1 MGVTPTLSP
10 LGYRSHITSTGSSE
24 SLMAVKR
31 RRPNRE
37 KVTEINP
44 LPGEAANENSPQDGF
59 APADNQGQPELEH
72 DAATDAAE
80 QILGANPLLG
90 IDRDELLE
98 TGRRLLRLMTLNPQA
113 VLEEN
118 LVFGRELI
126 AIAMGQSRLAPDP
139 KDRRFSHPIWQ
150 KSGYYKRLMQ
160 GFIAWRDM
168 LNRILDRAETTV
180 DDRERAR
187 FVLQL
192 FTETFAPTNSL
203 LGNPGAF
210 QRITE
215 TRGKSLLYGLTNFID
230 DLNNNFGM
238 PRQVDERKFQVGRN
252 LATTPGAVVH
262 RGETFELIQYAPQTQ
277 RVHKRPLVIVP
288 PQINKF
294 YATDL
299 SPGRSF
305 VEFAVQHGVQTFCIS
320 WRNPTA
326 VQRDWNMET
335 YLTACKQAIDVA
347 CEITGADKVNAMA
360 ACAGGFTL
368 ATLLGHL
375 AAKGEDRIASAT
387 LLVTVLDTAAP
398 TLLGQFASRSGVNAT
413 IEKSRRAGVL
423 EGSEMARVFAWLRP
437 NDLVWLFVANNWV
450 MGNRPPA
457 FDILYWNSDTTRLPA
472 EFHADLLRM
481 FMDNPLRVPG
491 KIEVLG
497 TPVDMSKVDVPSYV
511 VAGVTDH
518 ITPWQACYQS
528 RNILRGKIDF
538 VLSSSGH
545 IQSIVNP
552 PTNPKAKYFLNTSL
566 ADDPETWLAGASEH
580 AGSWW
585 DHWSHWYRQH
595 GDGEVPAPVAPGN
608 ERYPAGDP
616 APGRYVHQR

>member
-1 MGVTPTLSP
+1 MP
-10 LGYRSHITSTGSSE
+10 
-24 SLMAVKR
+24 AR
-31 RRPNRE
+31 RTRQARE
-37 KVTEINP
+37 NVTEIKP
-44 LPGEAANENSPQDGF
+44 VRVETETANSAQDGF
-59 APADNQGQPELEH
+59 AAADKEGQPELEH
-72 DAATDAAE
+72 EAAADAAE

-90 IDRDELLE
+90 IDREELLAA
-98 TGRRLLRLMTLNPQA
+98 GRRLLRLMTLNPQ
-113 VLEEN
+113 VLIEEN
-118 LVFGRELI
+118 IAFARELVEIAFGRSKVL
-126 AIAMGQSRLAPDP
+126 PDAR
-139 KDRRFSHPIWQ
+139 DRRFSHNIWQ

-160 GFIAWRDM
+160 GFVAWRDM
-168 LNRILDRAETTV
+168 LNRVLDRADTTTE
-180 DDRERAR
+180 DRERAR

-192 FTETFAPTNSL
+192 ITETFAPTNSL
-203 LGNPGAF
+203 LGNPGAL

-215 TRGKSLLYGLTNFID
+215 TRGKSLVYGLTNFID
-230 DLNNNFGM
+230 DLTNNFGM
-238 PRQVDERKFQVGRN
+238 PRQVDERKFQVGKN
-252 LATTPGAVVH
+252 LATTPGAVVY
-262 RGETFELIQYAPQTQ
+262 RDEALELIQYKPQTQ
-277 RVHKRPLVIVP
+277 TVERRPLLIVP

-299 SPGRSF
+299 AAGRSF
-305 VEFAVQHGVQTFCIS
+305 AEFAVQQGIQTFCIS

-326 VQRDWNMET
+326 AQRDWNLET
-335 YLTACKQAIDVA
+335 YLRACKQAIAVA
-347 CEITGADKVNAMA
+347 REITGADRVNTMA

-375 AAKGEDRIASAT
+375 SASGDDSIESAT
-387 LLVTVLDTAAP
+387 LLVTVLDTEAP
-398 TLLGQFASRSGVNAT
+398 TLLGQFASRTGVAAT
-413 IEKSRRAGVL
+413 IEKSRRKGVL

-481 FMDNPLRVPG
+481 FMDNPLKAPG
-491 KIEVLG
+491 KITALG
-497 TPVDMSKVDVPSYV
+497 TPIDMSRMQVPAYV
-511 VAGVTDH
+511 VAGITDH

-552 PTNPKAKYFLNTSL
+552 PTNPKARYFLNDSL
-566 ADDPETWLAGASEH
+566 PESPEDWLAGAHEQ

-585 DHWSHWYRQH
+585 THWAAWYRGH
-595 GDGEVPAPVAPGN
+595 GGGEVPAPEGLGSAAH
-608 ERYPAGDP
+608 PAGDP

>member
-1 MGVTPTLSP
+1 MP
-10 LGYRSHITSTGSSE
+10 
-24 SLMAVKR
+24 AKR
-31 RRPNRE
+31 TRQARE
-37 KVTEINP
+37 NVTEIKP
-44 LPGEAANENSPQDGF
+44 VRVETETANSAQDGF
-59 APADNQGQPELEH
+59 AAADKEGQPELEH
-72 DAATDAAE
+72 EAAADAAE

-90 IDRDELLE
+90 IDREELLAA
-98 TGRRLLRLMTLNPQA
+98 GRRLLRLMTLNPQ
-113 VLEEN
+113 VLIEEN
-118 LVFGRELI
+118 IAFARELVEIAFGRSKVL
-126 AIAMGQSRLAPDP
+126 PDAR
-139 KDRRFSHPIWQ
+139 DRRFSHNIWQ

-160 GFIAWRDM
+160 GFVAWRDM
-168 LNRILDRAETTV
+168 LNRVLDRADTTTE
-180 DDRERAR
+180 DRERAR

-192 FTETFAPTNSL
+192 ITETFAPTNSL
-203 LGNPGAF
+203 LGNPGAL

-215 TRGKSLLYGLTNFID
+215 TRGKSLVYGLTNFID
-230 DLNNNFGM
+230 DLTNNFGM
-238 PRQVDERKFQVGRN
+238 PRQVDERKFQVGKN
-252 LATTPGAVVH
+252 LATTPGAVVY
-262 RGETFELIQYAPQTQ
+262 RDEVLELIQYKPQTQ
-277 RVHKRPLVIVP
+277 TVERRPLLIVP

-299 SPGRSF
+299 AAGRSF
-305 VEFAVQHGVQTFCIS
+305 AEFAVQQGIQTFCIS

-326 VQRDWNMET
+326 AQRDWNMET
-335 YLTACKQAIDVA
+335 YLRACKQAIAVA
-347 CEITGADKVNAMA
+347 REITGADRVNTMA

-375 AAKGEDRIASAT
+375 SASGDDSIESAT
-387 LLVTVLDTAAP
+387 LLVTVLDTEAP
-398 TLLGQFASRSGVNAT
+398 TLLGQFASRTGVAAT
-413 IEKSRRAGVL
+413 IEKSRRKGVL

-481 FMDNPLRVPG
+481 FMDNPLKAPG
-491 KIEVLG
+491 KITALG
-497 TPVDMSKVDVPSYV
+497 TPIDMSRMQVPAYV
-511 VAGVTDH
+511 VAGITDH

-552 PTNPKAKYFLNTSL
+552 PTNPKARYFLNDSL
-566 ADDPETWLAGASEH
+566 PESPEDWLAGAHEQ

-585 DHWSHWYRQH
+585 THWAAWYRGH
-595 GDGEVPAPVAPGN
+595 GGGEVPAPEGLGSAAH
-608 ERYPAGDP
+608 PAGDP

>member
-1 MGVTPTLSP
+1 MAAK
-10 LGYRSHITSTGSSE
+10 RSRQ
-24 SLMAVKR
+24 V
-31 RRPNRE
+31 RE
-37 KVTEINP
+37 NVTEIKTVRVD
-44 LPGEAANENSPQDGF
+44 AANENSPQEG
-59 APADNQGQPELEH
+59 ASAADKEGQPELEQ
-72 DAATDAAE
+72 AAASDAAE

-90 IDRDELLE
+90 IDREELLAA
-98 TGRRLLRLMTLNPQA
+98 GRRLLRLMTLNPQ
-113 VLEEN
+113 VLIEEN
-118 LVFGRELI
+118 IAFARELVEIAFGRSKVL
-126 AIAMGQSRLAPDP
+126 PDAR
-139 KDRRFSHPIWQ
+139 DRRFSHNVWQ
-150 KSGYYKRLMQ
+150 KSGYYRRLMQ
-160 GFIAWRDM
+160 GFVAWRDM
-168 LNRILDRAETTV
+168 LNRVLDRADTNN

-192 FTETFAPTNSL
+192 VTEAFAPTNSL
-203 LGNPGAF
+203 LGNPGAL

-215 TRGKSLLYGLTNFID
+215 TRGKSLVYGLQNFLD
-230 DLNNNFGM
+230 DLINNFGM

-252 LATTPGAVVH
+252 LATTPGAVVY
-262 RGETFELIQYAPQTQ
+262 RDEVFELIQYKPQTPVVQ
-277 RVHKRPLVIVP
+277 RRPLLIVP
-288 PQINKF
+288 PQINKY

-299 SPGRSF
+299 AAGRSF
-305 VEFAVQHGVQTFCIS
+305 AEFTVQQGVQSFCIS

-326 VQRDWNMET
+326 AQRDWNIET
-335 YLTACKQAIDVA
+335 YLTACKQAIAVA
-347 CEITGADKVNAMA
+347 REITGADRVNTMA

-375 AAKGEDRIASAT
+375 QARGEQHIESAT
-387 LLVTVLDTAAP
+387 LLVTVLDTEAP
-398 TLLGQFASRSGVNAT
+398 TLLGQFASRSGVAAT
-413 IEKSRRAGVL
+413 IEKSRRKGVL

-481 FMDNPLRVPG
+481 FMDNPLKAPG
-491 KIEVLG
+491 KLTVLG
-497 TPVDMSKVDVPSYV
+497 TPIDMSRMNVPAYV
-511 VAGVTDH
+511 VAGMTDH

-528 RNILRGKIDF
+528 KNILRGKIDF

-552 PTNPKAKYFLNTSL
+552 PTNPKAKFFLNDTLPDS
-566 ADDPETWLAGASEH
+566 PEDWLAGASEH

-585 DHWSHWYRQH
+585 THWAAWYRTH
-595 GDGEVPAPVAPGN
+595 GGGEVPAPAALGSAAH
-608 ERYPAGDP
+608 PAGDP

>member
-1 MGVTPTLSP
+1 MPARKPRQPRG
-10 LGYRSHITSTGSSE
+10 
-24 SLMAVKR
+24 
-31 RRPNRE
+31 N
-37 KVTEINP
+37 VTEINVGAGP
-44 LPGEAANENSPQDGF
+44 AANENSAQEGF
-59 APADNQGQPELEH
+59 APADKGGQPELEQ
-72 DAATDAAE
+72 AAAADAAE

-90 IDRDELLE
+90 IDREELLAA
-98 TGRRLLRLMTLNPQA
+98 GKRLVNLMNNPQA
-113 VLEEN
+113 LIEEH
-118 LVFGRELI
+118 LAFGRELL
-126 AIAMGQSRLAPDP
+126 AIASGTSKISPDP
-139 KDRRFSHPIWQ
+139 RDRRFSHVVWQ
-150 KSGYYKRLMQ
+150 KNGYYKRLMQ

-168 LNRILDRAETTV
+168 LNRVLDRAETTN

-192 FTETFAPTNSL
+192 ATEAFAPTNSL
-203 LGNPGAF
+203 LGNPGAL
-210 QRITE
+210 QRLTE

-230 DLNNNFGM
+230 DLTNNFGM

-252 LATTPGAVVH
+252 LATTPGAVVY
-262 RGETFELIQYAPQTQ
+262 RGEAFELIQYAPQTD

-299 SPGRSF
+299 APGRSF
-305 VEFAVQHGVQTFCIS
+305 AEYAVRHGVQTFCIS

-326 VQRDWNMET
+326 AQRDWNMET

-375 AAKGEDRIASAT
+375 AAAGENRVASAT
-387 LLVTVLDTAAP
+387 LLVTVLDTSAP
-398 TLLGQFASRSGVNAT
+398 TLLGQFASRTGVNAT
-413 IEKSRRAGVL
+413 IEKSKRAGVL

-472 EFHADLLRM
+472 SFHADLLRM
-481 FMDNPLRVPG
+481 FMDNPLKEPG
-491 KIEVLG
+491 RIAALG
-497 TPVDMSKVDVPSYV
+497 TPIDMSKVDVPAYV

-528 RNILRGKIDF
+528 KNILRGKIDF

-552 PTNPKAKYFLNTSL
+552 PTNPKAKYFLNDTMPED
-566 ADDPETWLAGASEH
+566 AETWLAGASEH

-585 DHWSHWYRQH
+585 DHWTRWYATH
-595 GDGEVPAPVAPGN
+595 GAGDLPAPSQLGSKAN
-608 ERYPAGDP
+608 PAGDP

>member
-1 MGVTPTLSP
+1 MAAKKSLKALENVTDFASAGGRATPESP
-10 LGYRSHITSTGSSE
+10 
-24 SLMAVKR
+24 K
-31 RRPNRE
+31 
-37 KVTEINP
+37 
-44 LPGEAANENSPQDGF
+44 DGF
-59 APADNQGQPELEH
+59 AAADSGGQPELEH
-72 DAATDAAE
+72 AAATDAAE

-90 IDRDELLE
+90 LDRDELLAA
-98 TGRRLLRLMTLNPQA
+98 GKRLLRLMTVNPQ
-113 VLEEN
+113 VLIEEN
-118 LVFGRELI
+118 LGFARELV
-126 AIAMGQSRLAPDP
+126 AIAMGTSKILPDGR
-139 KDRRFSHPIWQ
+139 DRRFAHVVWQ

-160 GFIAWRDM
+160 AFVAWRDM
-168 LNRILDRAETTV
+168 LNRVLDRAETTE

-203 LGNPGAF
+203 LGNPGAL
-210 QRITE
+210 QRLTE
-215 TRGKSLLYGLTNFID
+215 TRGKSLLWGLQNFVD
-230 DLNNNFGM
+230 DLTNNFGM
-238 PRQVDERKFQVGRN
+238 PRQVDERKFQVGGN
-252 LATTPGAVVH
+252 LAMTPGAVVY
-262 RGETFELIQYAPQTQ
+262 RGEAFELIQYTPQTE
-277 RVHKRPLVIVP
+277 RVHRRPLVIVP

-305 VEFAVQHGVQTFCIS
+305 AEYAVQNGIQTFCIS

-326 VQRDWNMET
+326 AQRDWNMET
-335 YLTACKQAIDVA
+335 YLSACKDAIRVA
-347 CEITGADKVNAMA
+347 LEITGADQVNTMA

-375 AAKGEDRIASAT
+375 AAQGDQRVASAT
-387 LLVTVLDTAAP
+387 LLVTVLDTEAP
-398 TLLGQFASRSGVNAT
+398 TMLGQFASKTGVAAA
-413 IEKSRRAGVL
+413 IQKSKSKGVL

-472 EFHADLLRM
+472 EFHSDLLRM
-481 FMDNPLRVPG
+481 FLDNPLKSPG
-491 KIEVLG
+491 RISALG
-497 TPVDMSKVDVPSYV
+497 TPIDMSKVRVPAYV
-511 VAGVTDH
+511 VAGITDH

-528 RNILRGKIDF
+528 KNILRGDIEF

-552 PTNPKAKYFLNTSL
+552 PTNPKAKYFLNSAL
-566 ADDPETWLAGASEH
+566 PEDAEAWIKTATEH

-585 DHWSHWYRQH
+585 EHWSRWYAKH
-595 GDGEVPAPVAPGN
+595 GGGEVPAPATTGSAMH
-608 ERYPAGDP
+608 PAGDP

>member
-1 MGVTPTLSP
+1 MPAKKSLKAAETVTD
-10 LGYRSHITSTGSSE
+10 
-24 SLMAVKR
+24 VKSAQPR
-31 RRPNRE
+31 
-37 KVTEINP
+37 TIQ
-44 LPGEAANENSPQDGF
+44 ENSAQDGF
-59 APADNQGQPELEH
+59 APADIGAQPELEH
-72 DAATDAAE
+72 TAATDAAE

-90 IDRDELLE
+90 LDREELLAA
-98 TGRRLLRLMTLNPQA
+98 GKRLLRLMTLKPQ
-113 VLEEN
+113 VLIAEN
-118 LVFGRELI
+118 LGFARELA
-126 AIAMGQSRLAPDP
+126 AIAMGTSKILPDAR
-139 KDRRFSHPIWQ
+139 DRRFAHVIWQ

-160 GFIAWRDM
+160 GFVAWRDM
-168 LNRILDRAETTV
+168 LNRVLDHADTTD

-203 LGNPGAF
+203 LGNPGAL

-215 TRGKSLLYGLTNFID
+215 TRGKSLLYGLQNFID
-230 DLNNNFGM
+230 DLTNNFGM

-252 LATTPGAVVH
+252 LAMTPGAVVF
-262 RGETFELIQYAPQTQ
+262 RTESFELIQYKPQTA
-277 RVHKRPLVIVP
+277 RVHHRPLVIVP

-305 VEFAVQHGVQTFCIS
+305 AEYAVQNGIQTFCIS

-326 VQRDWNMET
+326 AQRDWNMET
-335 YLTACKQAIDVA
+335 YLGACKEAIRVA
-347 CEITGADKVNAMA
+347 LEITGTDKVNMMA

-375 AAKGEDRIASAT
+375 AAQGDDRVASAT

-398 TLLGQFASRSGVNAT
+398 TMLGQFASRTGVAAA
-413 IEKSRRAGVL
+413 IQKSKSKGVL

-481 FMDNPLRVPG
+481 FLENPLKSPG
-491 KIEVLG
+491 RIAALG
-497 TPVDMSKVDVPSYV
+497 TPIDMSKVEVPAYV
-511 VAGVTDH
+511 VAGITDH

-528 RNILRGKIDF
+528 KNILRGKFDF

-552 PTNPKAKYFLNTSL
+552 PTNPKAKYFLNATSP
-566 ADDPETWLAGASEH
+566 DDAEAWLANATEH
-580 AGSWW
+580 PGSWW
-585 DHWSHWYRQH
+585 EHWSKWYSRH
-595 GDGEVPAPVAPGN
+595 GGGEVAAPRTTGSGAH
-608 ERYPAGDP
+608 PAGDP

>member
-1 MGVTPTLSP
+1 
-10 LGYRSHITSTGSSE
+10 
-24 SLMAVKR
+24 MAARKPR
-31 RRPNRE
+31 HSRE
-37 KVTEINP
+37 NVTEIKSANR
-44 LPGEAANENSPQDGF
+44 EAANENSAQG
-59 APADNQGQPELEH
+59 AAARADSAAQSEL
-72 DAATDAAE
+72 DQSAARDAAE

-90 IDRDELLE
+90 IDREELM
-98 TGRRLLRLMTLNPQA
+98 TAGRRLLRLMTLNPQ
-113 VLEEN
+113 VLIEEN
-118 LVFGRELI
+118 LAFGRELV
-126 AIAMGQSRLAPDP
+126 AIAMGHSKIAPDP
-139 KDRRFSHPIWQ
+139 RDRRFSHAVWQ
-150 KSGYYKRLMQ
+150 KSGYYRRLMQ
-160 GFIAWRDM
+160 GFVAWRDM
-168 LNRILDRAETTV
+168 LHRVLDRADTTT

-192 FTETFAPTNSL
+192 FCETFAPTNSL
-203 LGNPGAF
+203 LGNPGAL
-210 QRITE
+210 QRLTE
-215 TRGKSLLYGLTNFID
+215 TRGKSLLWGLQNFID
-230 DLNNNFGM
+230 DLTNNFGM

-252 LATTPGAVVH
+252 LATTPGAVVY
-262 RGETFELIQYAPQTQ
+262 RGESFELIQYRAQTAL
-277 RVHKRPLVIVP
+277 VHQRPLVIVP
-288 PQINKF
+288 PQINKY

-299 SPGRSF
+299 APGRSF
-305 VEFAVQHGVQTFCIS
+305 AEYAVQHGVQTFCIS

-326 VQRDWNMET
+326 AQRDWNMET

-347 CEITGADKVNAMA
+347 CEITGADSVNAMA

-375 AAKGEDRIASAT
+375 AARGERRIASAT
-387 LLVTVLDTAAP
+387 LLVTVLDTSAP
-398 TLLGQFASRSGVNAT
+398 TLLGQFASRTGVNAT

-481 FMDNPLRVPG
+481 FMDNPLREPG
-491 KIEVLG
+491 KINVLG
-497 TPVDMSKVDVPSYV
+497 TPIDMSKVDVPAYV
-511 VAGVTDH
+511 VAGITDH

-528 RNILRGKIDF
+528 RNILRGKMDF

-552 PTNPKAKYFLNTSL
+552 PTNPKAKYFLND
-566 ADDPETWLAGASEH
+566 ARPDDPESWLAGATEH

-585 DHWSHWYRQH
+585 DHWSRWYARH
-595 GDGEVPAPVAPGN
+595 GGGEINAPSGPGSA
-608 ERYPAGDP
+608 RHPAGDP

>member
-1 MGVTPTLSP
+1 
-10 LGYRSHITSTGSSE
+10 
-24 SLMAVKR
+24 MAARKPR
-31 RRPNRE
+31 QARQN
-37 KVTEINP
+37 VTE
-44 LPGEAANENSPQDGF
+44 LKTVGAAAANENSAQEGVP
-59 APADNQGQPELEH
+59 PADNLGQPEL
-72 DAATDAAE
+72 DGGAARDAAE

-90 IDRDELLE
+90 IDREELL
-98 TGRRLLRLMTLNPQA
+98 TAGQRLLRLMTLKPQ
-113 VLEEN
+113 VLLEEN
-118 LVFGRELI
+118 LAFGREML
-126 AIAMGQSRLAPDP
+126 AIALGSSKIGADP
-139 KDRRFSHPIWQ
+139 RDRRFSHPVWQ
-150 KSGYYKRLMQ
+150 KNGYYKRLMQ

-168 LNRILDRAETTV
+168 LNRVLDRADTTA

-203 LGNPGAF
+203 LGNPGAL
-210 QRITE
+210 QRLTE
-215 TRGKSLLYGLTNFID
+215 TRGKSLLWGLQNFLD
-230 DLNNNFGM
+230 DLTNNFGM

-262 RGETFELIQYAPQTQ
+262 RAEAFELIQYAPQTAQ
-277 RVHKRPLVIVP
+277 VHRRPLLIVP
-288 PQINKF
+288 PQINKY
-294 YATDL
+294 YAIDL
-299 SPGRSF
+299 APGRSF
-305 VEFAVQHGVQTFCIS
+305 AEYAVQQGVQTFCIS

-326 VQRDWNMET
+326 AQRDWNMET
-335 YLTACKQAIDVA
+335 YLSACKEAIDVA
-347 CEITGADKVNAMA
+347 CEITQADAVNAMA

-375 AAKGEDRIASAT
+375 AATGDRRIASAT
-387 LLVTVLDTAAP
+387 LLVTVLDTSAP
-398 TLLGQFASRSGVNAT
+398 TLLGQFASRTGVNAT

-481 FMDNPLRVPG
+481 FLDNPLKEPG
-491 KIEVLG
+491 KITVLG
-497 TPVDMSKVDVPSYV
+497 TPIDMSKVDVPAYV
-511 VAGVTDH
+511 VAGITDH

-528 RNILRGKIDF
+528 RNILRGKLDF

-552 PTNPKAKYFLNTSL
+552 PTNPKAKYFLNDRL
-566 ADDPETWLAGASEH
+566 PDDPESWLAGAREQ
-580 AGSWW
+580 AGTWW
-585 DHWSHWYRQH
+585 EHWSRWYGNH
-595 GDGEVPAPVAPGN
+595 GGGMVDAPAAPGS
-608 ERYPAGDP
+608 ERHPAGDP

>member
-1 MGVTPTLSP
+1 MPAKKSLKAVETVTDVKSA
-10 LGYRSHITSTGSSE
+10 E
-24 SLMAVKR
+24 SR
-31 RRPNRE
+31 
-37 KVTEINP
+37 
-44 LPGEAANENSPQDGF
+44 AANENSVQDGF
-59 APADNQGQPELEH
+59 APADNGAQPELEH
-72 DAATDAAE
+72 AAANDAAE

-90 IDRDELLE
+90 LDREELLAA
-98 TGRRLLRLMTLNPQA
+98 GKRLLRLMTLRPR
-113 VLEEN
+113 VLIEEN
-118 LVFGRELI
+118 LGFARELV
-126 AIAMGQSRLAPDP
+126 AIAMGTSKILPDAR
-139 KDRRFSHPIWQ
+139 DRRFAHVIWQ

-160 GFIAWRDM
+160 GFVAWRDM
-168 LNRILDRAETTV
+168 LNRVLDRADTT
-180 DDRERAR
+180 DEDRERAR

-203 LGNPGAF
+203 LGNPGAL

-215 TRGKSLLYGLTNFID
+215 TRGRSLLYGLQNFID
-230 DLNNNFGM
+230 DLTNNFGM

-252 LATTPGAVVH
+252 LAMTPGAVVF
-262 RGETFELIQYAPQTQ
+262 RAESFELIQYTPQTA
-277 RVHKRPLVIVP
+277 RVHHRPLVIVP

-305 VEFAVQHGVQTFCIS
+305 VEYAVQSGIQTFCIS

-326 VQRDWNMET
+326 AQRDWNMET
-335 YLTACKQAIDVA
+335 YLGACKEAIRVA
-347 CEITGADKVNAMA
+347 LEITGADRVNTMA

-375 AAKGEDRIASAT
+375 AAKGDTRVASAT

-398 TLLGQFASRSGVNAT
+398 TMLGQFASRTGVAAA
-413 IEKSRRAGVL
+413 IQKSKSSGVL

-481 FMDNPLRVPG
+481 FLENPLKSPG
-491 KIEVLG
+491 RIAALG
-497 TPVDMSKVDVPSYV
+497 TPIDMTKVDVPAYV

-518 ITPWQACYQS
+518 ITPWQACYAS
-528 RNILRGKIDF
+528 RNILRGKLDF

-552 PTNPKAKYFLNTSL
+552 PTNPKARYFLNATSPDD
-566 ADDPETWLAGASEH
+566 ADAWLAGATEH

-585 DHWSHWYRQH
+585 EHWSKWYSQH
-595 GDGEVPAPVAPGN
+595 GGGDVAAPRMPGSALH
-608 ERYPAGDP
+608 PAGDP

>member
-1 MGVTPTLSP
+1 MP
-10 LGYRSHITSTGSSE
+10 
-24 SLMAVKR
+24 AKR
-31 RRPNRE
+31 PRPARE
-37 KVTEINP
+37 NVTEIKP
-44 LPGEAANENSPQDGF
+44 VRSEAANENSAQDGF
-59 APADNQGQPELEH
+59 AAADNGGQPELERE
-72 DAATDAAE
+72 AANDAAE

-90 IDRDELLE
+90 LDREELLAA
-98 TGRRLLRLMTLNPQA
+98 GKRLLRLMTINPQ
-113 VLEEN
+113 VLIEEN
-118 LVFGRELI
+118 LTFARELVEIAFGRSKVL
-126 AIAMGQSRLAPDP
+126 PDAR
-139 KDRRFSHPIWQ
+139 DRRFSHNVWQ

-160 GFIAWRDM
+160 GFVAWRDM
-168 LNRILDRAETTV
+168 LNRVLDRADTNAE
-180 DDRERAR
+180 DRERAR

-192 FTETFAPTNSL
+192 ITETFAPTNSL
-203 LGNPGAF
+203 LGNPGAL
-210 QRITE
+210 QRISE
-215 TRGKSLLYGLTNFID
+215 TRGKSLLYGLQNFID
-230 DLNNNFGM
+230 DLTNNFGM

-252 LATTPGAVVH
+252 LAVTPGAVVY
-262 RGETFELIQYAPQTQ
+262 RDEVFELIQYRPQTQ
-277 RVHKRPLVIVP
+277 TVQHRPLLIVP

-299 SPGRSF
+299 AAGRSF
-305 VEFAVQHGVQTFCIS
+305 AEFAVQQGVQTFCIS

-326 VQRDWNMET
+326 AQRDWNIET
-335 YLTACKQAIDVA
+335 YLTACKQAVA
-347 CEITGADKVNAMA
+347 VAREITGADRVNAMA

-375 AAKGEDRIASAT
+375 AAKDDQSIESAT

-398 TLLGQFASRSGVNAT
+398 TMLGQFASKSGVAAT
-413 IEKSRRAGVL
+413 IEKSRRKGVL

-481 FMDNPLRVPG
+481 FMDNPLKAPG
-491 KIEVLG
+491 KITALG
-497 TPVDMSKVDVPSYV
+497 TPIDMSRMRVPAYV
-511 VAGVTDH
+511 VAGITDH

-528 RNILRGKIDF
+528 KNILRGKIDF

-552 PTNPKAKYFLNTSL
+552 PTNPKAKYFLNG
-566 ADDPETWLAGASEH
+566 AMPESPEEWLSGASEH

-585 DHWSHWYRQH
+585 THWSGWYRAH
-595 GDGEVPAPVAPGN
+595 GGGDVPAPATLGSAAH
-608 ERYPAGDP
+608 PAGDP

>member
-1 MGVTPTLSP
+1 
-10 LGYRSHITSTGSSE
+10 
-24 SLMAVKR
+24 MAAKR
-31 RRPNRE
+31 PRQARE
-37 KVTEINP
+37 NVTEIRP
-44 LPGEAANENSPQDGF
+44 AGIEAANENSAQDGF
-59 APADNQGQPELEH
+59 APADTQGQPELERS
-72 DAATDAAE
+72 AAADAAE

-90 IDRDELLE
+90 LDREELLAA
-98 TGRRLLRLMTLNPQA
+98 GKRLLRLMTINPQ
-113 VLEEN
+113 VLIEEN
-118 LVFGRELI
+118 LAFAREAI
-126 AIAMGQSRLAPDP
+126 DIAMGRSKISADP
-139 KDRRFSHPIWQ
+139 RDRRFSHVVWQ
-150 KSGYYKRLMQ
+150 KNGYYKRLMQ
-160 GFIAWRDM
+160 GFVAWRSM
-168 LNRILDRAETTV
+168 LNRVLDRADTTTE
-180 DDRERAR
+180 DRERAR

-203 LGNPGAF
+203 LGNPGAL
-210 QRITE
+210 QRISE
-215 TRGKSLLYGLTNFID
+215 TRGKSLLYGMQNFID
-230 DLNNNFGM
+230 DLTNNFGM

-252 LATTPGAVVH
+252 LAVTPGAVVY
-262 RGETFELIQYAPQTQ
+262 RGEAFELIQYTPRTDL
-277 RVHKRPLVIVP
+277 VHRRPLVIVP

-299 SPGRSF
+299 APGRSF
-305 VEFAVQHGVQTFCIS
+305 AEYAVSQGVQTFCIS

-326 VQRDWNMET
+326 AQRDWNMET
-335 YLTACKQAIDVA
+335 YLSACKEAISVA
-347 CEITGADKVNAMA
+347 CDVTGADRVNAMA

-375 AAKGEDRIASAT
+375 AAKGDEKVASAT
-387 LLVTVLDTAAP
+387 LLVTVLDTEAP
-398 TLLGQFASRSGVNAT
+398 TLLGQFASRAGVAAT
-413 IEKSRRAGVL
+413 IEKSRRKGVL

-481 FMDNPLRVPG
+481 FMENPLKSPG
-491 KIEVLG
+491 SISALG
-497 TPVDMSKVDVPSYV
+497 TPIDMSKVTVPAYV

-552 PTNPKAKYFLNTSL
+552 PANPKAKYFLNSAMPDD
-566 ADDPETWLAGASEH
+566 ADSWLAGASEH
-580 AGSWW
+580 SGSWW
-585 DHWSHWYRQH
+585 DHWSKWYAQH
-595 GDGEVPAPVAPGN
+595 GDGEVPAPKTLGSVMH
-608 ERYPAGDP
+608 PAGDP

>member
-1 MGVTPTLSP
+1 
-10 LGYRSHITSTGSSE
+10 
-24 SLMAVKR
+24 MAGKKSR
-31 RRPNRE
+31 TERE
-37 KVTEINP
+37 KAPEINQ
-44 LPGEAANENSPQDGF
+44 LGKGLERTKTPQDGF
-59 APADNQGQPELEH
+59 ASADNGGQPELEH
-72 DAATDAAE
+72 AAATDAAE

-90 IDRDELLE
+90 LDRDELLDAA
-98 TGRRLLRLMTLNPQA
+98 RRLLKLMTLQPE
-113 VLEEN
+113 VLIEEN
-118 LVFGRELI
+118 LAFGRELV
-126 AIAMGQSRLAPDP
+126 AIAMGQAKTAPDP
-139 KDRRFSHPIWQ
+139 RDRRFSHAVWQ

-160 GFIAWRDM
+160 GFVAWRDM
-168 LNRILDRAETTV
+168 LNRVLDRADTTT

-203 LGNPGAF
+203 LGNPGAL

-215 TRGKSLLYGLTNFID
+215 TRGKSVLWGLQNFVD
-230 DLNNNFGM
+230 DLMNNAGM

-252 LATTPGAVVH
+252 VATTPGAVVY
-262 RGETFELIQYAPQTQ
+262 RGEVFELIQYAPQTQ
-277 RVHKRPLVIVP
+277 HVQRRPLLIVP
-288 PQINKF
+288 PQINKY

-305 VEFAVQHGVQTFCIS
+305 AEYAVQNGIQTFCIS

-326 VQRDWNMET
+326 AQRDWNMET
-335 YLTACKQAIDVA
+335 YLTACKQAIEVA
-347 CEITGADKVNAMA
+347 CEITGTDQVNTMA

-375 AAKGEDRIASAT
+375 AAKGDSKVASAT
-387 LLVTVLDTAAP
+387 LLVTVLDTSAP
-398 TLLGQFASRSGVNAT
+398 TLLGQFASRSGVAAT
-413 IEKSRRAGVL
+413 IQKSRLKGVL
-423 EGSEMARVFAWLRP
+423 EGSEMSRVFAWLRP

-472 EFHADLLRM
+472 EFHADLLKM
-481 FMDNPLRVPG
+481 FMDNPLTQPG
-491 KIEVLG
+491 RIEALG
-497 TPVDMSKVDVPSYV
+497 TPIDMSKVDVPAYV
-511 VAGVTDH
+511 VAGITDH

-528 RNILRGKIDF
+528 KNVLKGKLDF

-552 PTNPKAKYFLNTSL
+552 PTNPKAKYFLNDNL
-566 ADDPETWLAGASEH
+566 PDDAEAWRAGASEH
-580 AGSWW
+580 TGSWW
-585 DHWSHWYRQH
+585 DHWKEWYRRH
-595 GDGEVPAPVAPGN
+595 GDGEVPAPKTLGSD
-608 ERYPAGDP
+608 RYPAGDP

>member
-1 MGVTPTLSP
+1 MP
-10 LGYRSHITSTGSSE
+10 
-24 SLMAVKR
+24 AKR
-31 RRPNRE
+31 TRQARE
-37 KVTEINP
+37 NVTEIKP
-44 LPGEAANENSPQDGF
+44 VRVETETANSAQDGF
-59 APADNQGQPELEH
+59 AAADKEGQPELEH
-72 DAATDAAE
+72 EAAADAAE

-90 IDRDELLE
+90 IDREELLAA
-98 TGRRLLRLMTLNPQA
+98 GRRLLRLMTLNPQ
-113 VLEEN
+113 VLIEEN
-118 LVFGRELI
+118 IAFARELVEIAFGRSKVL
-126 AIAMGQSRLAPDP
+126 PDAR
-139 KDRRFSHPIWQ
+139 DRRFSHNIWQ

-160 GFIAWRDM
+160 GFVAWRDM
-168 LNRILDRAETTV
+168 LNRVLDRADTTTE
-180 DDRERAR
+180 DRERAR

-192 FTETFAPTNSL
+192 ITETFAPTNSL
-203 LGNPGAF
+203 LGNPGAL

-215 TRGKSLLYGLTNFID
+215 TRGKSLVYGLTNFID
-230 DLNNNFGM
+230 DLTNNFGM
-238 PRQVDERKFQVGRN
+238 PRQVDERKFQVGKN
-252 LATTPGAVVH
+252 LATTPGAVVY
-262 RGETFELIQYAPQTQ
+262 RDEVLELIQYKPQTQ
-277 RVHKRPLVIVP
+277 TVERRPLLIVP

-299 SPGRSF
+299 AAGRSF
-305 VEFAVQHGVQTFCIS
+305 AEFAVQQGIQTFCIS

-326 VQRDWNMET
+326 AQRDWNLET
-335 YLTACKQAIDVA
+335 YLRACKQAIAVA
-347 CEITGADKVNAMA
+347 REITGADRVNTMA

-375 AAKGEDRIASAT
+375 SASGDDSIESAT
-387 LLVTVLDTAAP
+387 LLVTVLDTEAP
-398 TLLGQFASRSGVNAT
+398 TLLGQFASRTGVAAT
-413 IEKSRRAGVL
+413 IEKSRRKGVL

-481 FMDNPLRVPG
+481 FMDNPLKAPG
-491 KIEVLG
+491 KITALG
-497 TPVDMSKVDVPSYV
+497 TPIDMSRMQVPAYV
-511 VAGVTDH
+511 VAGITDH

-552 PTNPKAKYFLNTSL
+552 PTNPKARYFLNDSL
-566 ADDPETWLAGASEH
+566 PESPEDWLAGAHEQ

-585 DHWSHWYRQH
+585 THWAAWYRGH
-595 GDGEVPAPVAPGN
+595 GGGEVPAPEGLGSAAH
-608 ERYPAGDP
+608 PAGDP

>member
-1 MGVTPTLSP
+1 MAGKKARQGRENVTQ
-10 LGYRSHITSTGSSE
+10 
-24 SLMAVKR
+24 
-31 RRPNRE
+31 
-37 KVTEINP
+37 INP
-44 LPGEAANENSPQDGF
+44 VDAEAANENSPQESASGADDG
-59 APADNQGQPELEH
+59 GQPELES
-72 DAATDAAE
+72 AAANDAAE

-90 IDRDELLE
+90 IDREELLAA
-98 TGRRLLRLMTLNPQA
+98 GKRLLRLMTMNPQ
-113 VLEEN
+113 VLIEEN
-118 LVFGRELI
+118 LGFGRELL
-126 AIAMGQSRLAPDP
+126 AIAMGNSKIAAEPR
-139 KDRRFSHPIWQ
+139 DRRFSHVVWQ
-150 KSGYYKRLMQ
+150 KNGYYKRLMQ
-160 GFIAWRDM
+160 GFVAWRDM
-168 LNRILDRAETTV
+168 LNRVLDRADTTT

-203 LGNPGAF
+203 LGNPGAL
-210 QRITE
+210 QRLTE
-215 TRGKSLLYGLTNFID
+215 TRGKSLLWGLQNFID
-230 DLNNNFGM
+230 DLSNNFGM

-252 LATTPGAVVH
+252 LATTPGAVVY
-262 RGETFELIQYAPQTQ
+262 RGEAFELIQYTPQTERVQ
-277 RVHKRPLVIVP
+277 RRPLVIVP

-299 SPGRSF
+299 APGRSF
-305 VEFAVQHGVQTFCIS
+305 AEYAVQHGVQTFCIS

-326 VQRDWNMET
+326 AQRDWNMET

-347 CEITGADKVNAMA
+347 CDVTGADKVNAMA

-375 AAKGEDRIASAT
+375 AASGEQRIASAT
-387 LLVTVLDTAAP
+387 LLVTVLDTSAP
-398 TLLGQFASRSGVNAT
+398 TLLGQFASRTGVNAT

-481 FMDNPLRVPG
+481 FMDNPLKEPG
-491 KIEVLG
+491 RINVLG
-497 TPVDMSKVDVPSYV
+497 TPIDMSKVDVPAYV

-552 PTNPKAKYFLNTSL
+552 PTNPKARYFLNSEL
-566 ADDPETWLAGASEH
+566 PDDAEAWLAGASEH
-580 AGSWW
+580 PGSWW
-585 DHWSHWYRQH
+585 DHWSQWYRQH
-595 GDGEVPAPVAPGN
+595 GGGEVAAPRTLGSQ
-608 ERYPAGDP
+608 RYPAGDP

>member
-1 MGVTPTLSP
+1 
-10 LGYRSHITSTGSSE
+10 
-24 SLMAVKR
+24 MAAKR
-31 RRPNRE
+31 PRQARE
-37 KVTEINP
+37 NVTEIRSGG
-44 LPGEAANENSPQDGF
+44 GEAANENSPQDGF
-59 APADNQGQPELEH
+59 ATADKEGQPELEH
-72 DAATDAAE
+72 AAATDAAE

-90 IDRDELLE
+90 LDREELLAA
-98 TGRRLLRLMTLNPQA
+98 GKRLLRLMTINPQ
-113 VLEEN
+113 VLIEEN
-118 LVFGRELI
+118 LSFAREVL
-126 AIAMGQSRLAPDP
+126 AIAMGNSKVAPDP
-139 KDRRFSHPIWQ
+139 RDRRFSHAVWQ

-160 GFIAWRDM
+160 GFVAWRAM
-168 LNRILDRAETTV
+168 LNRVLDRADTTAE
-180 DDRERAR
+180 DRERAR

-203 LGNPGAF
+203 FGNPGAL

-215 TRGKSLLYGLTNFID
+215 TRGKSILYGMQNFID
-230 DLNNNFGM
+230 DLTNNFGM

-252 LATTPGAVVH
+252 LAVTPGAVVF
-262 RGETFELIQYAPQTQ
+262 RGEAFELIQYTPQTD
-277 RVHKRPLVIVP
+277 RVHRRPLVIVP

-305 VEFAVQHGVQTFCIS
+305 AEYAVSQGIQTFCIS

-326 VQRDWNMET
+326 AQRDWNMET
-335 YLTACKQAIDVA
+335 YLSACKQAIAAA
-347 CEITGADKVNAMA
+347 CEITGADSVNTMA

-375 AAKGEDRIASAT
+375 AAKGEDKIASAT
-387 LLVTVLDTAAP
+387 LLVTVLDTEAP
-398 TLLGQFASRSGVNAT
+398 TLLGQFASRSGVAAT
-413 IEKSRRAGVL
+413 IEKSRAKGVL

-481 FMDNPLRVPG
+481 FMENPLKSAGR
-491 KIEVLG
+491 ISALG
-497 TPVDMSKVDVPSYV
+497 TPIDMSKVKVPAYV

-552 PTNPKAKYFLNTSL
+552 PTNPKAKYFLNASL
-566 ADDPETWLAGASEH
+566 PADAETWLAGASEH

-585 DHWSHWYRQH
+585 EHWSKWYAQH
-595 GDGEVPAPVAPGN
+595 GAGEVSAPQHVGSALH
-608 ERYPAGDP
+608 PAGDP

>member
-1 MGVTPTLSP
+1 MPAKKTRPARENVTPIKP
-10 LGYRSHITSTGSSE
+10 L
-24 SLMAVKR
+24 AA
-31 RRPNRE
+31 
-37 KVTEINP
+37 
-44 LPGEAANENSPQDGF
+44 EAANENGPQDGF
-59 APADNQGQPELEH
+59 AAADNTGQPELER
-72 DAATDAAE
+72 AAAADAAE

-90 IDRDELLE
+90 IDREELLAA
-98 TGRRLLRLMTLNPQA
+98 GKRLLRLMTVNPQA
-113 VLEEN
+113 LIEEN
-118 LVFGRELI
+118 IAFARELVE
-126 AIAMGQSRLAPDP
+126 IAMGRSQIAADP
-139 KDRRFSHPIWQ
+139 RDRRFSHGIWQ

-160 GFIAWRDM
+160 GFVAWRDM
-168 LNRILDRAETTV
+168 LNRVLDRADTTE

-203 LGNPGAF
+203 LGNPGAI

-215 TRGKSLLYGLTNFID
+215 TRGKSLLYGLQNFLD
-230 DLNNNFGM
+230 DLTNNFGM
-238 PRQVDERKFQVGRN
+238 PRQVDERKFQVGKN
-252 LATTPGAVVH
+252 LATTPGAVVY
-262 RGETFELIQYAPQTQ
+262 RAEAFELIQYTPQTGQ
-277 RVHKRPLVIVP
+277 VHRRPLVIVP

-299 SPGRSF
+299 APGRSF
-305 VEFAVQHGVQTFCIS
+305 AEFAVRNGVQTFCIS

-326 VQRDWNMET
+326 AQRDWNVDT
-335 YLTACKQAIDVA
+335 YLTACKEAIAVA
-347 CEITGADKVNAMA
+347 REITGADKVNTMA

-375 AAKGEDRIASAT
+375 KATGDDSVESAT
-387 LLVTVLDTAAP
+387 LLVTVLDTEAP
-398 TLLGQFASRSGVNAT
+398 TLLGQFASKTGVAAT
-413 IEKSRRAGVL
+413 IEKSRRKGVL

-481 FMDNPLRVPG
+481 FMENPLKAPG
-491 KIEVLG
+491 KITALG
-497 TPVDMSKVDVPSYV
+497 TPIDMSRVTVPAYV
-511 VAGVTDH
+511 VAGITDH

-528 RNILRGKIDF
+528 KNILRGKMDF

-552 PTNPKAKYFLNTSL
+552 PTNPKAKYFLNASL
-566 ADDPETWLAGASEH
+566 PDAPEDWLAGATETP
-580 AGSWW
+580 GSWW
-585 DHWSHWYRQH
+585 DHWANWYRGH
-595 GDGEVPAPVAPGN
+595 GGGEVPAPRTLGSPAN
-608 ERYPAGDP
+608 PAGDP

>member
-1 MGVTPTLSP
+1 
-10 LGYRSHITSTGSSE
+10 
-24 SLMAVKR
+24 MAAKR
-31 RRPNRE
+31 PRQARE
-37 KVTEINP
+37 NVTEIRP
-44 LPGEAANENSPQDGF
+44 AGVEAANENSAQEGF
-59 APADNQGQPELEH
+59 APADTQGQPELERS
-72 DAATDAAE
+72 AAADAAE

-90 IDRDELLE
+90 LDREELLAA
-98 TGRRLLRLMTLNPQA
+98 GKRLLRLMTINPQ
-113 VLEEN
+113 VLVEEN
-118 LVFGRELI
+118 LAFVREAI
-126 AIAMGQSRLAPDP
+126 DIAMGRSKITADP
-139 KDRRFSHPIWQ
+139 RDRRFSHVVWQ
-150 KSGYYKRLMQ
+150 KNGYYKRLMQ
-160 GFIAWRDM
+160 GFVAWRAM
-168 LNRILDRAETTV
+168 LNRVLDRADTTT

-203 LGNPGAF
+203 LGNPGAL
-210 QRITE
+210 QRISE
-215 TRGKSLLYGLTNFID
+215 TRGKSLLYGLQNFID
-230 DLNNNFGM
+230 DLTNNFGM
-238 PRQVDERKFQVGRN
+238 PRQVDDRKFQVGKN
-252 LATTPGAVVH
+252 LAVTPGAVVF
-262 RGETFELIQYAPQTQ
+262 RGEAFELIQYTPQTDL
-277 RVHKRPLVIVP
+277 VHKRPLVIVP

-299 SPGRSF
+299 APGRSF
-305 VEFAVQHGVQTFCIS
+305 AEYAVSQGVQTFCIS

-326 VQRDWNMET
+326 AQRDWNMET
-335 YLTACKQAIDVA
+335 YLSACKEAISVA
-347 CEITGADKVNAMA
+347 CDITGADRVNTMA

-368 ATLLGHL
+368 ATLMGHL
-375 AAKGEDRIASAT
+375 AAKGDDKVASAT
-387 LLVTVLDTAAP
+387 LLVTVLDTEAP
-398 TLLGQFASRSGVNAT
+398 TLLGQFASRSGVAAT
-413 IEKSRRAGVL
+413 IEKSRRKGVL

-481 FMDNPLRVPG
+481 FMENPLKSPG
-491 KIEVLG
+491 SISALG
-497 TPVDMSKVDVPSYV
+497 TPIDMSKVKVPAYV

-552 PTNPKAKYFLNTSL
+552 PTNPKAKYFLNSAL
-566 ADDPETWLAGASEH
+566 PDDAETWLAGASEH
-580 AGSWW
+580 TGSWW
-585 DHWSHWYRQH
+585 DHWSKWYAQH
-595 GDGEVPAPVAPGN
+595 GAGEVPAPKLLGSAT
-608 ERYPAGDP
+608 YPAGDP

>member
-1 MGVTPTLSP
+1 MP
-10 LGYRSHITSTGSSE
+10 
-24 SLMAVKR
+24 AKR
-31 RRPNRE
+31 TRQARE
-37 KVTEINP
+37 NVTEIKP
-44 LPGEAANENSPQDGF
+44 VRVETETANSAQDGF
-59 APADNQGQPELEH
+59 AAADKEGQPELEH
-72 DAATDAAE
+72 EAAADAAE

-90 IDRDELLE
+90 IDREELLAA
-98 TGRRLLRLMTLNPQA
+98 GRRLLRLMTLNPQ
-113 VLEEN
+113 VLIEEN
-118 LVFGRELI
+118 IAFARELVEIAFGRSKVL
-126 AIAMGQSRLAPDP
+126 PDAR
-139 KDRRFSHPIWQ
+139 DRRFSHNIWQ

-160 GFIAWRDM
+160 GFVAWRDM
-168 LNRILDRAETTV
+168 LNRVLDRADTTTE
-180 DDRERAR
+180 DRERAR

-192 FTETFAPTNSL
+192 ITETFAPTNSL
-203 LGNPGAF
+203 LGNPGAL

-215 TRGKSLLYGLTNFID
+215 TRGKSLVYGLTNFID
-230 DLNNNFGM
+230 DLTNNFGM
-238 PRQVDERKFQVGRN
+238 PRQVDERKFQVGKN
-252 LATTPGAVVH
+252 LATTPGAVVY
-262 RGETFELIQYAPQTQ
+262 RDEVLELIQYKPQTQ
-277 RVHKRPLVIVP
+277 TVERRPLLIVP

-299 SPGRSF
+299 AAGRSF
-305 VEFAVQHGVQTFCIS
+305 AEFAVQQGIQTFCIS

-326 VQRDWNMET
+326 AQRDWNMET
-335 YLTACKQAIDVA
+335 YLTACKQAIAVA
-347 CEITGADKVNAMA
+347 REITGADRVNTMA

-375 AAKGEDRIASAT
+375 SASGDDSIESAT
-387 LLVTVLDTAAP
+387 LLVTVLDTEAP
-398 TLLGQFASRSGVNAT
+398 TLLGQFASRTGVAAT
-413 IEKSRRAGVL
+413 IEKSRRKGVL

-481 FMDNPLRVPG
+481 FMDNPLKAPG
-491 KIEVLG
+491 KITALG
-497 TPVDMSKVDVPSYV
+497 TPIDMSRMQVPAYV
-511 VAGVTDH
+511 VAGITDH

-552 PTNPKAKYFLNTSL
+552 PTNPKARYFLNDSL
-566 ADDPETWLAGASEH
+566 PESPEDWLAGAHEQ

-585 DHWSHWYRQH
+585 THWAAWYRGH
-595 GDGEVPAPVAPGN
+595 GGGEVPAPEGLGSAAH
-608 ERYPAGDP
+608 PAGDP

>member
-1 MGVTPTLSP
+1 
-10 LGYRSHITSTGSSE
+10 
-24 SLMAVKR
+24 MAAKR
-31 RRPNRE
+31 PRQALEN
-37 KVTEINP
+37 VTEIK
-44 LPGEAANENSPQDGF
+44 PGEIEAANENSPQDGF
-59 APADNQGQPELEH
+59 APADKGAQPELEH
-72 DAATDAAE
+72 AAATDAAE

-90 IDRDELLE
+90 IDREELLAA
-98 TGRRLLRLMTLNPQA
+98 GRRLLRLMTLNPQ
-113 VLEEN
+113 VLIEEN
-118 LVFGRELI
+118 LAFGRELL
-126 AIAMGQSRLAPDP
+126 AVAMGQSKIAADP
-139 KDRRFSHPIWQ
+139 RDRRFSHVVWQ

-160 GFIAWRDM
+160 RFVAWRDM
-168 LNRILDRAETTV
+168 LNRVLDRADTTTE
-180 DDRERAR
+180 DRERAR
-187 FVLQL
+187 FILQL

-203 LGNPGAF
+203 LGNPGAL
-210 QRITE
+210 QRISE
-215 TRGKSLLYGLTNFID
+215 TRGKSILWGLQNFID
-230 DLNNNFGM
+230 DLTNNFGM
-238 PRQVDERKFQVGRN
+238 PRQVDERKFQVGKN
-252 LATTPGAVVH
+252 LATTPGAVVF
-262 RGETFELIQYAPQTQ
+262 RGETFELIQYTPQTE
-277 RVHKRPLVIVP
+277 RVHLRPLVIVP

-305 VEFAVQHGVQTFCIS
+305 AEYSVQHGIQTFCIS

-326 VQRDWNMET
+326 AQRDWNLET
-335 YLTACKQAIDVA
+335 YLTACKQAIA
-347 CEITGADKVNAMA
+347 TAREITGADKVNTMA

-375 AAKGEDRIASAT
+375 AAQRDSSVASAT

-413 IEKSRRAGVL
+413 IEKSRRMGVL

-481 FMDNPLRVPG
+481 FMENPLKSPG
-491 KIEVLG
+491 RISPLG
-497 TPVDMSKVDVPSYV
+497 TPIDMSQVDVPAYV
-511 VAGVTDH
+511 VAGITDH

-528 RNILRGKIDF
+528 RNILKGKLDF

-552 PTNPKAKYFLNTSL
+552 PTNPKAKYFLNPASP
-566 ADDPETWLAGASEH
+566 DDPETWLASATEH

-585 DHWSHWYRQH
+585 EHWSRWYAQH
-595 GDGEVPAPVAPGN
+595 GGGEVPAPKSLGSAQN
-608 ERYPAGDP
+608 PAGDA

>member
-1 MGVTPTLSP
+1 
-10 LGYRSHITSTGSSE
+10 
-24 SLMAVKR
+24 MAAKR
-31 RRPNRE
+31 PRQTRE
-37 KVTEINP
+37 NVTEIKP
-44 LPGEAANENSPQDGF
+44 VPTEAANESRPKNGAKDGF
-59 APADNQGQPELEH
+59 ASADTGGQPELEH
-72 DAATDAAE
+72 AAATDAAE

-90 IDRDELLE
+90 LDRQELLAA
-98 TGRRLLRLMTLNPQA
+98 GKRLLRLMTINPQ
-113 VLEEN
+113 VLVEEN
-118 LVFGRELI
+118 IAFVRELFE
-126 AIAMGQSRLAPDP
+126 IAMGTSKVLPDAR
-139 KDRRFSHPIWQ
+139 DRRFSHVIWQ

-160 GFIAWRDM
+160 GFVAWRDM
-168 LNRILDRAETTV
+168 LNRVLDRAETTS

-203 LGNPGAF
+203 LGNPGAL

-215 TRGKSLLYGLTNFID
+215 TRGKSLLYGLQNFID
-230 DLNNNFGM
+230 DLTNNFGM

-252 LATTPGAVVH
+252 LATTPGAVVY
-262 RGETFELIQYAPQTQ
+262 RGEVFELIQYTPQTEQ
-277 RVHKRPLVIVP
+277 VHRRPLLIIP

-299 SPGRSF
+299 SSGRSF
-305 VEFAVQHGVQTFCIS
+305 AEFAVQQGVQTFCIS

-326 VQRDWNMET
+326 AQRDWNMDT
-335 YLTACKQAIDVA
+335 YLEACKLALAVA
-347 CEITGADKVNAMA
+347 REVTGADRVNTMA

-375 AAKGEDRIASAT
+375 AAKGEDSIESAT
-387 LLVTVLDTAAP
+387 LLVTVLDTEAP
-398 TLLGQFASRSGVNAT
+398 TLLGQFASKSGVAAT

-472 EFHADLLRM
+472 EFHADLLHM
-481 FMDNPLRVPG
+481 FLENPLKAPG
-491 KIEVLG
+491 KISALG
-497 TPVDMSKVDVPSYV
+497 TPIDMSKVSVPSYV
-511 VAGVTDH
+511 VAGITDH

-528 RNILRGKIDF
+528 KHILRGKIDF

-552 PTNPKAKYFLNTSL
+552 PTNPKAKYFLNASQ
-566 ADDPETWLAGASEH
+566 PEAAEDWLAGASEH
-580 AGSWW
+580 TGSWW
-585 DHWSHWYRQH
+585 THWASWYRTH
-595 GDGEVPAPVAPGN
+595 GGGEVRAPATLGN
-608 ERYPAGDP
+608 MTHPAGDP

>member
-1 MGVTPTLSP
+1 MPAKRRAQARESVT
-10 LGYRSHITSTGSSE
+10 
-24 SLMAVKR
+24 AVK
-31 RRPNRE
+31 PA
-37 KVTEINP
+37 IA
-44 LPGEAANENSPQDGF
+44 EAANENTAQDGF
-59 APADNQGQPELEH
+59 QPADNAGQPELEH
-72 DAATDAAE
+72 AAATDAAE

-90 IDRDELLE
+90 IDREELLAA
-98 TGRRLLRLMTLNPQA
+98 GKRLLRLMTLKPQ
-113 VLEEN
+113 VLIEEN
-118 LVFGRELI
+118 LAFARELL
-126 AIAMGQSRLAPDP
+126 AIAMGNSKIAADP
-139 KDRRFSHPIWQ
+139 RDRRFSHAVWQ

-168 LNRILDRAETTV
+168 LNRVLDRADTNT

-203 LGNPGAF
+203 LGNPGAL
-210 QRITE
+210 QRLTE
-215 TRGKSLLYGLTNFID
+215 TRGKSLLYGMQNFVD
-230 DLNNNFGM
+230 DLTNNFGM
-238 PRQVDERKFQVGRN
+238 PRQVDERKFQVGKN
-252 LATTPGAVVH
+252 LATTPGAVVY
-262 RGETFELIQYAPQTQ
+262 RGDSFELIQYSAQTS
-277 RVHKRPLVIVP
+277 RVHKRPLLIVP

-305 VEFAVQHGVQTFCIS
+305 AEYAVQQGVQTFCIS

-326 VQRDWNMET
+326 AQRDWNMET
-335 YLTACKQAIDVA
+335 YLAACKQAITVA
-347 CEITGADKVNAMA
+347 CDITGADRVNAMA

-375 AAKGEDRIASAT
+375 AAKGEERVASAT
-387 LLVTVLDTAAP
+387 LLVTVLDTSAQ
-398 TLLGQFASRSGVNAT
+398 TLLGQFASRSGVAAT

-481 FMDNPLRVPG
+481 FMDNPLKSPA

-497 TPVDMSKVDVPSYV
+497 TPIDMSKVKVPAYV

-528 RNILRGKIDF
+528 KNILRGKIDF

-552 PTNPKAKYFLNTSL
+552 PTNPKAKYFLNT
-566 ADDPETWLAGASEH
+566 ATPDDAETWLAGAQEH

-585 DHWSHWYRQH
+585 THWSEWYRQH
-595 GDGEVPAPVAPGN
+595 GGGEVDAPQAPGN
-608 ERYPAGDP
+608 AQFPAGDP